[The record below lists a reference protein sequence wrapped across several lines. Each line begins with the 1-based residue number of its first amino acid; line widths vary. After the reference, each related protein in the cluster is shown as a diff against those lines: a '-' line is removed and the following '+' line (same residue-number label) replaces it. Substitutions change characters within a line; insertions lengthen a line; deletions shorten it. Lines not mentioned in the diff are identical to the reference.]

1 MKTIGLV
8 SIESVTGRT
17 AENLN
22 AIRKKFGFLPNLYS
36 SFANNPAFLD
46 GYVQL
51 SNEFDKTPL
60 LSSLEKNIVLLTASV
75 ENSCPYCTAGYTTA
89 LKKMKASEEIIKAI
103 RMRDTLPDKRQD
115 ALVRMTSEM
124 VTERGNVCEATRE
137 EFLRQG
143 YTELAIMDILTG
155 VALKT
160 MATYFFHI
168 FPVEI
173 DVQYQDNL
181 GPISIEEAMK

>member
-8 SIESVTGRT
+8 SLDSVTGKT

-22 AIRKKFGFLPNLYS
+22 AIKKKFGFLPNLYS

-51 SNEFDKTPL
+51 SNEFDKTTH
-60 LSSLEKNIVLLTASV
+60 LSPIEKDIVLLAASV
-75 ENSCPYCTAGYTTA
+75 ENNCQYCVAGYTTA
-89 LKKMKASEEIIKAI
+89 LKKMKAGEQTIKAI
-103 RMRDTLPDKRQD
+103 RMRDILPNDKQD
-115 ALVRMTSEM
+115 ALVRLTSEM
-124 VTERGNVCEATRE
+124 VTERGNVSEATRE

-143 YTELAIMDILTG
+143 YSELAMMDILTG

-173 DVQYQDNL
+173 DTQYQDNV